1 MEIKAELW
9 DMQEC
14 CWGVVR
20 KASAT
25 SKAQGN
31 VMATARP
38 LVVTQTNQQPSDL
51 DHESHGSGLA
61 GPEFRRRGVSF
72 PR

>member
-1 MEIKAELW
+1 
-9 DMQEC
+9 MQEC

-25 SKAQGN
+25 PKAQGN
-31 VMATARP
+31 VMATARR

-51 DHESHGSGLA
+51 DHKSHGSGVA
-61 GPEFRRRGVSF
+61 GPESCRRGVPF
-72 PR
+72 QR